1 MSDEIKKRLDTF
13 KKIVLIYKGKLTEL
27 RVEPEEFFE
36 EKTMQ
41 SSHAALAHCYF
52 LLGKIET
59 MLKKDKVEE
68 AGHLIGFIQG
78 ILWIEG
84 IYNIKQLKAHGE

>member
-1 MSDEIKKRLDTF
+1 MSDEIKKQLDTF

-27 RVEPEEFFE
+27 HVEPEEFAE
-36 EKTMQ
+36 EKTAQ
-41 SSHAALAHCYF
+41 SSHAAFAHCYF
-52 LLGKIET
+52 LLEKIEII
-59 MLKKDKVEE
+59 LKKDNVEK
-68 AGHLIGFIQG
+68 ARHWIGFIQG